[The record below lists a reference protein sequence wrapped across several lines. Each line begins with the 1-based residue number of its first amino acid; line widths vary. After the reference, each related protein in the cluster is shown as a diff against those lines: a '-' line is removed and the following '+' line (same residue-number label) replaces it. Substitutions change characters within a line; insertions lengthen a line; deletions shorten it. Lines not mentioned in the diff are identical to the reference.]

1 MPTISIVDDLSF
13 HLPVQFSSAHHAY
26 MYCIYCILTS
36 DVTSCTFLM
45 NTYIDENF
53 KKNNG
58 EELYYVC
65 RRAGA
70 RQFCFDT
77 DIFQI
82 FYDAAATLVCP
93 KF

>member
-1 MPTISIVDDLSF
+1 
-13 HLPVQFSSAHHAY
+13 
-26 MYCIYCILTS
+26 
-36 DVTSCTFLM
+36 M

-65 RRAGA
+65 RRARA

-93 KF
+93 DF